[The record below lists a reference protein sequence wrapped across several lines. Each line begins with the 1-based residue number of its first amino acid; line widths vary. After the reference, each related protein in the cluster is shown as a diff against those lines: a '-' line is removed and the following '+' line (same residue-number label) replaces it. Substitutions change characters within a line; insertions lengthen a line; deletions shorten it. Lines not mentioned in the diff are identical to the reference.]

1 MSTKK
6 WGPPVWTLL
15 HTLAEKINPDKFA
28 EIGPQLFVIIKR
40 ICGALPCPDC
50 AQHASQFLARIKRI

>member
-28 EIGPQLFVIIKR
+28 ELGPQLFVFIKR
-40 ICGALPCPDC
+40 I
-50 AQHASQFLARIKRI
+50 